1 VSSIDFSVV
10 VPVYNSADSLREL
23 AERLDATFVAM
34 GCSYEVIFVN
44 DGSTDDSLHVLTDL
58 HRSSP
63 NIRVVDLFKN
73 HGQQSALM
81 SGFQYCSGDVVV
93 TMDDDLQHSPEDIPI
108 MYERL
113 LEGYDSIFGSF
124 DTKQHGVGA
133 NLGSAMIRSV
143 NHRLFDPPP
152 GLKMS
157 AFRLI
162 RSGVVD
168 VIKHVRT
175 PFPYVTG
182 MILSTTNRV
191 GNVAVQ
197 HDERRYGASG
207 YSLRS
212 RARLSRNLLVNYSA
226 LPLRIVGYLG
236 LLASVVGMV
245 VGGYFMVRQMVG
257 GQAPA
262 GWTTLIA
269 LVSFFSAVGFVMLFV
284 IGEYLSRILRELG
297 GDRSY
302 AIRQEML

>member
-1 VSSIDFSVV
+1 MSSIDFSVV
-10 VPVYNSADSLREL
+10 VPVYNSEDSLREL
-23 AERLDATFVAM
+23 SERLDATFASM
-34 GCSYEVIFVN
+34 GNSYEVVFVN
-44 DGSTDDSLHVLTDL
+44 DGSTDASLRVLTDL
-58 HRSSP
+58 HSTSR
-63 NIRVVDLFKN
+63 NVRVIDLFKN

-93 TMDDDLQHSPEDIPI
+93 TMDDDLQHSPEDIPV

-113 LEGYDSIFGSF
+113 LEGYDSVFGSF
-124 DTKQHGVGA
+124 DTKQHGIGA

-162 RSGVVD
+162 RSGVID

-191 GNVAVQ
+191 TNVTVR
-197 HDERRYGASG
+197 HDARRYGASG
-207 YSLRS
+207 YSFRS

-226 LPLRIVGYLG
+226 LPLRLVGYLG
-236 LLASVVGMV
+236 LLASVVGMI

-262 GWTTLIA
+262 GWTTLIV

-302 AIRQEML
+302 AIRQEIL

>member
-1 VSSIDFSVV
+1 MSSIDFSVV
-10 VPVYNSADSLREL
+10 VPVYNSEDSLREL
-23 AERLDATFVAM
+23 AERLDATFTAM

-44 DGSTDDSLHVLTDL
+44 DGSTDASLGVLTDL
-58 HRSSP
+58 HRTSR
-63 NIRVVDLFKN
+63 NVRVIDLFKN

-93 TMDDDLQHSPEDIPI
+93 TMDDDLQHSPEDIPV

-113 LEGYDSIFGSF
+113 LEGYDSVFGSF
-124 DTKQHGVGA
+124 DTKQHGIGA

-162 RSGVVD
+162 RSGVID

-182 MILSTTNRV
+182 MILSTTTRV
-191 GNVAVQ
+191 ANVTVR

-207 YSLRS
+207 YSFRS

-226 LPLRIVGYLG
+226 LPLRLVGYLG
-236 LLASVVGMV
+236 LLASVVGMI
-245 VGGYFMVRQMVG
+245 VGGYFMVRQVVG

-262 GWTTLIA
+262 GWTTLIV